1 MKHIKKFNSINEESR
16 MDSSTDPKSFLSGVV
31 SGFGTLLYEKLSG
44 EDKALAD
51 KYMALL
57 PIIIFANYHAE
68 TFTTKGQE
76 LLANLSGSDI
86 MKKNPGNL
94 SLQDLSELLYL
105 SNKAAGR
112 SGKTY
117 GQDLDRHLGKPY
129 QSEMGDEPATD
140 YFRGKK

>member
-1 MKHIKKFNSINEESR
+1 

-94 SLQDLSELLYL
+94 SLQDLNELLYL

-140 YFRGKK
+140 YFRRKK